1 MGKKRKRKWDN
12 KFLFLIINNLHR
24 VLVEKKSMNQHNTF
38 VIMLIYLCSLLI
50 GDVSFY
56 RYRIVFNMCY

>member
-12 KFLFLIINNLHR
+12 QFLFLIINNLHR
-24 VLVEKKSMNQHNTF
+24 VLVEKKSMNQQNTF